1 MSGIYKVER
10 ELAGR
15 ILSIEAGRVARQ
27 ASGAVLVRY
36 ADTVVFCAA
45 VAGEVPAEVDFFPL
59 TMDYREKNY
68 AAGKIPGGFY
78 KREGRP
84 TTKEI
89 LTMRL
94 MDRPI
99 RPLFP
104 EGYRKE
110 VAVFSIV
117 LSADKENDPDVL
129 AVIGASA
136 ALSISQIPF
145 QGPIGVCRIGMS
157 LSLIHL

>member
-1 MSGIYKVER
+1 MTIATGKM
-10 ELAGR
+10 GK
-15 ILSIEAGRVARQ
+15 Q
-27 ASGAVLVRY
+27 ASGAAVVRY
-36 ADTVVFCAA
+36 CDTAVFCAA
-45 VAGEVPAEVDFFPL
+45 VGGMLPSELDFFPL

-68 AAGKIPGGFY
+68 AAGKIPGGFF

-104 EGYRKE
+104 EGYKKE
-110 VAVFSIV
+110 VAVSSIV
-117 LSADKENDPDVL
+117 LSADKVNDPDIL
-129 AVIGASA
+129 DI
-136 ALSISQIPF
+136 ISYSRLPRR
-145 QGPIGVCRIGMS
+145 V
-157 LSLIHL
+157 